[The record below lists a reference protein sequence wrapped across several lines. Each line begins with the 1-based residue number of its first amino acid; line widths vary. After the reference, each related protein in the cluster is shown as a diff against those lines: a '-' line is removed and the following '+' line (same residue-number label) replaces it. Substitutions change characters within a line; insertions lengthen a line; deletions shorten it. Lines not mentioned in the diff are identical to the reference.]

1 MKIALFGGTFDPPH
15 IGHYQIINKC
25 ISICDKLIIM
35 PSKISPQK
43 SNSPIASDKDR
54 LNMLEIM
61 CSTIKGDIIVDH
73 YEINSNKVPSYTIDT
88 VNYIMCEHSPL
99 KLYLVMGKDQYINFE
114 NWNSYEDIL
123 SKTTIICVNRP
134 QIKGD
139 LGYECIFIDDIN
151 CTISSSGV
159 RSEIG
164 NDIELAGKSIS
175 SEVYNYIKDKELYK

>member
-1 MKIALFGGTFDPPH
+1 MKIGLFGGTFDPPH

-43 SNSPIASDKDR
+43 SNFPIASDNDR
-54 LNMLEIM
+54 LNMLEVM
-61 CSTIKGDIIVDH
+61 CSTIKGDIIIDQF
-73 YEINSNKVPSYTIDT
+73 ELDSNKVPSYTIDT
-88 VNYIMCEHSPL
+88 VDYIMDEYSPL

-123 SKTTIICVNRP
+123 SKTTIICINRP
-134 QIKGD
+134 QIRGD

-151 CTISSSGV
+151 YAISSSGI

-164 NDIELAGKSIS
+164 GGLELVKKHIS
-175 SEVYNYIKDKELYK
+175 SQVFNYIKDKGLYK